1 MLVLHE
7 WHQVRAYGEEAI
19 IRRANLHKLSEFY
32 YALQLV
38 AHGFNPID
46 NIKDAIDY
54 IEGNDKGCVRDEI
67 QRNEIV
73 CEE

>member
-1 MLVLHE
+1 MLVLHQ
-7 WHQVRAYGEEAI
+7 WHSVTAYGEEAI
-19 IRRANLHKLSEFY
+19 IRKANLHKLSEFY

-38 AHGFNPID
+38 AHGFEPIT
-46 NIKDAIDY
+46 NIGDAIDY
-54 IEGNDKGCVRDEI
+54 IERNEKGVVRDEI